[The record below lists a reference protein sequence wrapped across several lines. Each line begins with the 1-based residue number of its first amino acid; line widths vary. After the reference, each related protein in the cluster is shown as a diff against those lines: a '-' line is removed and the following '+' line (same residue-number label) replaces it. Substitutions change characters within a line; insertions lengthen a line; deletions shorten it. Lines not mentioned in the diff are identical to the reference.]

1 MDVRLIAAV
10 SDGVGALNA
19 AQLCRERGISR
30 QTFYKWRRRFEAGGL
45 AGLEELA
52 RTPTTSPRRVSA
64 DVEDAIVALRKELV
78 DLGADAGPGTIQ
90 WHLGRRKV
98 LARVPSEATI
108 WRVLVR
114 RGFVVP
120 EPRKR
125 PKSAMR
131 RFEAPAPNVLWQID
145 ATRWAV
151 GDHGRHIEIVNI
163 VDDHSRVAIA
173 SRAVEIATCE
183 EAWAAF
189 SSGVAAW
196 GLPTGLLSDNGL
208 AFTGRLQG
216 YEVAFEVKLRNAGVR
231 AITSRP
237 YHPQTC
243 GKVERFQQTLKRWLS
258 ARRLAP
264 DLASLQAQLDAF
276 VAYYNHERPHRAIG
290 RMTPAERWLQ
300 TPPAVNIGTALP
312 AGRRAFPVTI
322 TDRGTA
328 RIEECEIHVG
338 VVYTG
343 LRAFLMIDETHAAV
357 FIDGV
362 LVRHLELDRTRN
374 YQPSGRKR
382 GGPRHPRPALG

>member
-10 SDGVGALNA
+10 SEGVGKVNV
-19 AQLCRERGISR
+19 AQVCRERGISR
-30 QTFYKWRRRFEAGGL
+30 QTFYKWRRRFEALGL
-45 AGLEELA
+45 AGLDELA
-52 RTPTTSPRRVSA
+52 RTPRTSPRRVGP

-78 DLGADAGPGTIQ
+78 DIGADAGPGTIQ
-90 WHLGRRKV
+90 WHLGRRGQ
-98 LARVPSEATI
+98 LDRVPSEATI

-125 PKSAMR
+125 PRSAMR

-145 ATRWAV
+145 ATKWVV
-151 GDHGRHIEIVNI
+151 GDHGHQIEILNI

-189 SSGVAAW
+189 SSGVAVW

-216 YEVAFEVKLRNAGVR
+216 YEVAFEIKLRTAGVR

-243 GKVERFQQTLKRWLS
+243 GKVERFQQTLKRWLA
-258 ARRLAP
+258 ARRLAS
-264 DLASLQAQLDAF
+264 DLAGLQTQLDAF

-290 RMTPAERWLQ
+290 RITPAERW
-300 TPPAVNIGTALP
+300 TAMPPAVNLGVALP

-322 TDRGTA
+322 TDRGTV
-328 RIEECEIHVG
+328 RLEECEIHVG

-343 LRAFLMIDETHAAV
+343 LHAFLMIDDTHAAV

-382 GGPRHPRPALG
+382 GGPRHQRPALG

>member
-1 MDVRLIAAV
+1 M
-10 SDGVGALNA
+10 
-19 AQLCRERGISR
+19 
-30 QTFYKWRRRFEAGGL
+30 
-45 AGLEELA
+45 
-52 RTPTTSPRRVSA
+52 
-64 DVEDAIVALRKELV
+64 ALRKELT
-78 DLGADAGPGTIQ
+78 DIGADAGPGTIQ
-90 WHLGRRKV
+90 WHLGRRGQ

-145 ATRWAV
+145 ATKWAV
-151 GDHGRHIEIVNI
+151 GDHGRHIEILNVL
-163 VDDHSRVAIA
+163 DDHSRVAVA
-173 SRAVEIATCE
+173 SLAVEVATCE
-183 EAWAAF
+183 QAWAAF
-189 SSGVAAW
+189 SSGIATW

-216 YEVAFEVKLRNAGVR
+216 YEVAFEIK
-231 AITSRP
+231 
-237 YHPQTC
+237 
-243 GKVERFQQTLKRWLS
+243 
-258 ARRLAP
+258 
-264 DLASLQAQLDAF
+264 
-276 VAYYNHERPHRAIG
+276 AIG
-290 RMTPAERWLQ
+290 RMTPAERWRA

-322 TDRGTA
+322 TDRGTV

-338 VVYTG
+338 LVYTG
-343 LRAFLMIDETHAAV
+343 MHAFLMIDQTHAAV

-382 GGPRHPRPALG
+382 GGPRHQRPALG

>member
-1 MDVRLIAAV
+1 MDVRLLAAV
-10 SDGVGALNA
+10 SDGVGTLNVA
-19 AQLCRERGISR
+19 RLCRERGISR
-30 QTFYKWRRRFEAGGL
+30 QTFYKWRRRFEATGL

-52 RTPTTSPRRVSA
+52 RTPRTSPRRVGA

-78 DLGADAGPGTIQ
+78 DIGADAGPGTIQ
-90 WHLGRRKV
+90 WHLGRRRQ
-98 LARVPSEATI
+98 LANVPSEATI

-125 PKSAMR
+125 PKSALR

-145 ATRWAV
+145 ATKWAV
-151 GDHGRHIEIVNI
+151 ADHAHQIEVINI

-173 SRAVEIATCE
+173 SQGVEITTCE
-183 EAWAAF
+183 GAWAAF

-208 AFTGRLQG
+208 AFTGRLAG
-216 YEVAFEVKLRNAGVR
+216 YEVAFETKLRNAGVR

-243 GKVERFQQTLKRWLS
+243 GKVERFQQTLKRWLA

-264 DLASLQAQLDAF
+264 DLAGLQAQLDAF

-290 RMTPAERWLQ
+290 RITPAERWQQ
-300 TPPAVNIGTALP
+300 TPPAVNIGSALP

-322 TDRGTA
+322 TDRGTV

-343 LRAFLMIDETHAAV
+343 LDAFLMIDDTHAAV
-357 FIDGV
+357 FINGV
-362 LVRHLELDRTRN
+362 LIRHLELDRSRN

-382 GGPRHPRPALG
+382 GGPRHERPALG